1 MARFVK
7 EKLESSDIEKLKE
20 LERLA
25 RGDILKM
32 TTLARS
38 GHPGG
43 ALSSLDIFLI
53 LYSFANVNP
62 KNPRDP
68 DRDRIV
74 VSHGHTS
81 AGVYAVLGRLGFF
94 DIDEAIAGFRKA
106 GTLFEGHVERKVPGV
121 EWDTGNLGQ
130 GLSAGCGFALAAKL
144 LGKDFHVF
152 VAMSD
157 AEQAKG
163 QVAEARRFA
172 RKYGLNNITVVIDYN
187 RKQISGNTF
196 DVMPVNIKENYLSDG
211 WEVIEVNGH
220 DFQELYLAMRNSLS
234 LDSPVA
240 ILAYTTMGKGISF
253 MEDKEKYHGKPLT
266 EEELQ
271 KALEELGLPNDIDRY
286 KKLREKVRPAK
297 RFSVHYEV
305 KLDPGTPRVYR
316 PEDKLDN
323 RSAFGNALADIG
335 RANVG
340 VEGRTPIAVFDCDL
354 ASSVKVDGFA
364 KEFPENFFEAG
375 VQEHNTATVAGALSS
390 QGVLAVWGDFGVF
403 NIDETY
409 NQQRLNDIN
418 RTNLKVAST
427 HLGIDVGEDGKTHH
441 CVDYIGVLRNLYGFR
456 LIVPADPNQTDR
468 ATRYMLTQSGN
479 YALGVG
485 RSRTPIITRE
495 DGSPFFDADYRFE
508 YGKADILRDG
518 DRGALIVY
526 GQTAWRG
533 VRVWEMLRE
542 KGISIMVINMASVL
556 DPDLDLLK
564 RASETGYIAVY
575 EDHNVKSGLGSIIAD
590 ILLER
595 GWTARF
601 RKFGLTDYAPSGKA
615 EDLFEFMGL
624 SPERVAEEILS
635 DLE

>member
-7 EKLESSDIEKLKE
+7 EKLESSDIERLKE
-20 LERLA
+20 LEKLA

-62 KNPRDP
+62 KNPADP

-130 GLSAGCGFALAAKL
+130 GLSAGCGFALASRL

-196 DVMPVNIKENYLSDG
+196 DIMPVNIKENYLSDG

-220 DFQELYLAMRNSLS
+220 DFQELYLAIRNSLS

-253 MEDKEKYHGKPLT
+253 MEGKEKYHGKPLT
-266 EEELQ
+266 EDELE
-271 KALEELGLPNDIDRY
+271 KALEELGLSNDLDRY
-286 KKLREKVRPAK
+286 RELREKVKPTERI
-297 RFSVHYEV
+297 SVQYEINI
-305 KLDPGTPRVYR
+305 DPGTPRVYTS
-316 PEDKLDN
+316 EDRLDN

-354 ASSVKVDGFA
+354 ASSVKVDSFA
-364 KEFPENFFEAG
+364 REFPENFFEAG

-418 RTNLKVAST
+418 MTNLKVAST

-441 CVDYIGVLRNLYGFR
+441 CIDYVGVLRNLYGFR

-468 ATRYMLTQSGN
+468 ATRYILSQSGN

-485 RSRTPIITRE
+485 RSKTPVITRE

-508 YGKADILRDG
+508 YGRADILRKG
-518 DRGALIVY
+518 DKGALIVY

-533 VRVWEMLRE
+533 VKVWEILRE
-542 KGISIMVINMASVL
+542 RGVTIMVVNMASVL
-556 DPDLDLLK
+556 DPDVDVLK
-564 RASETGYIAVY
+564 KAAETGYIAVY

-590 ILLER
+590 VLMEK
-595 GWTARF
+595 GWTAKF
-601 RKFGLTDYAPSGKA
+601 RKFGLASYAPSGKA

-624 SPERVAEEILS
+624 SPERVAEEILK
-635 DLE
+635 DLG

>member
-7 EKLESSDIEKLKE
+7 EKLESSDIERLKE
-20 LERLA
+20 LEKLA

-62 KNPRDP
+62 KNPADP

-130 GLSAGCGFALAAKL
+130 GLSAGCGFALASRL

-196 DVMPVNIKENYLSDG
+196 DIMPVNIKENYLSDG

-220 DFQELYLAMRNSLS
+220 DFQELYLAIRNSLS

-253 MEDKEKYHGKPLT
+253 MEGKEKYHGKPLT
-266 EEELQ
+266 EDELE
-271 KALEELGLPNDIDRY
+271 KALEELGLSNDLDRY
-286 KKLREKVRPAK
+286 RELREKVKPTERI
-297 RFSVHYEV
+297 SVHYEINI
-305 KLDPGTPRVYR
+305 DPGTPRVYTS
-316 PEDKLDN
+316 EDKLDN

-354 ASSVKVDGFA
+354 ASSVKVDSFA
-364 KEFPENFFEAG
+364 REFPENFFEAG

-418 RTNLKVAST
+418 MTNLKVAST

-441 CVDYIGVLRNLYGFR
+441 CIDYVGVLRNLYGFR

-468 ATRYMLTQSGN
+468 ATRYILSQSGN

-485 RSRTPIITRE
+485 RSKTPVITRE

-508 YGKADILRDG
+508 YGRADILRKG
-518 DRGALIVY
+518 DKGALIVY

-533 VRVWEMLRE
+533 VKVWEILRE
-542 KGISIMVINMASVL
+542 RGVTIMVVNMASVL
-556 DPDLDLLK
+556 DPDVDVLK
-564 RASETGYIAVY
+564 KAAETGYIAVY

-590 ILLER
+590 VLMEK
-595 GWTARF
+595 GWTAKF
-601 RKFGLTDYAPSGKA
+601 RKFGLAGYAPSGKA

-624 SPERVAEEILS
+624 SPERVAEEILK
-635 DLE
+635 DLG

>member
-297 RFSVHYEV
+297 KFSVHYEV

-485 RSRTPIITRE
+485 RSKSPIITRE

>member
-94 DIDEAIAGFRKA
+94 DIDEAVAGFRKA

-196 DVMPVNIKENYLSDG
+196 NVMPVNIKENYLSDG

-220 DFQELYLAMRNSLS
+220 DFQELYLAIRNSLS

-253 MEDKEKYHGKPLT
+253 MEDKERYHGKPLT

-271 KALEELGLPNDIDRY
+271 KALEELGLPNDLDRY
-286 KKLREKVRPAK
+286 RKMQEKVKPAE

-305 KLDPGTPRVYR
+305 NLDPGTPRVYK

-323 RSAFGNALADIG
+323 RSAFGNALADVG

-354 ASSVKVDGFA
+354 ASSVKVDVFA
-364 KEFPENFFEAG
+364 REFPENFFEAG

-418 RTNLKVAST
+418 RTNLKVVST

-468 ATRYMLTQSGN
+468 VTRYMLTRSGN

-485 RSRTPIITRE
+485 RSKTPVITRE
-495 DGSPFFDADYRFE
+495 DGSPYFDADYRFE

-533 VRVWEMLRE
+533 VKVWEMLRE

>member
-1 MARFVK
+1 
-7 EKLESSDIEKLKE
+7 
-20 LERLA
+20 
-25 RGDILKM
+25 
-32 TTLARS
+32 
-38 GHPGG
+38 
-43 ALSSLDIFLI
+43 
-53 LYSFANVNP
+53 
-62 KNPRDP
+62 
-68 DRDRIV
+68 
-74 VSHGHTS
+74 
-81 AGVYAVLGRLGFF
+81 
-94 DIDEAIAGFRKA
+94 
-106 GTLFEGHVERKVPGV
+106 
-121 EWDTGNLGQ
+121 
-130 GLSAGCGFALAAKL
+130 
-144 LGKDFHVF
+144 
-152 VAMSD
+152 
-157 AEQAKG
+157 
-163 QVAEARRFA
+163 
-172 RKYGLNNITVVIDYN
+172 
-187 RKQISGNTF
+187 ISGNTF

-468 ATRYMLTQSGN
+468 ATRYMLTRSGN

>member
-20 LERLA
+20 LQRLA

-468 ATRYMLTQSGN
+468 ATRYMLTRSGN

>member
-7 EKLESSDIEKLKE
+7 EKLESSDIERLKE
-20 LERLA
+20 LEKLA

-43 ALSSLDIFLI
+43 ALSSLDIFLV

-62 KNPRDP
+62 KNPADP

-130 GLSAGCGFALAAKL
+130 GLSAGCGFALASRL
-144 LGKDFHVF
+144 LSKDFHVF

-196 DVMPVNIKENYLSDG
+196 DIMPVNIKENYLSDG

-220 DFQELYLAMRNSLS
+220 DFQELYLSIRNSLS

-240 ILAYTTMGKGISF
+240 ILAYTTIGKGISF
-253 MEDKEKYHGKPLT
+253 MEGKEKYHGKPLT
-266 EEELQ
+266 EDELE
-271 KALEELGLPNDIDRY
+271 KALEELGLSSDLDRY
-286 KKLREKVRPAK
+286 RELREKVKPTERI
-297 RFSVHYEV
+297 SVQYEINI
-305 KLDPGTPRVYR
+305 DPGTPRVYTS
-316 PEDKLDN
+316 EDRLDN

-354 ASSVKVDGFA
+354 ASSVKVDSFA
-364 KEFPENFFEAG
+364 REFPENFFEAG

-418 RTNLKVAST
+418 MTNLKVAST

-441 CVDYIGVLRNLYGFR
+441 CIDYVGVLRNLYGFR

-468 ATRYMLTQSGN
+468 ATRYILSQSGN

-485 RSRTPIITRE
+485 RSKTPVITRE

-508 YGKADILRDG
+508 YGRADILRKG
-518 DRGALIVY
+518 DKGALIVY

-533 VRVWEMLRE
+533 VKVWEILRE
-542 KGISIMVINMASVL
+542 RGVTIMVVNMASVL
-556 DPDLDLLK
+556 DPDVDVLK
-564 RASETGYIAVY
+564 KAAETGYIAVY

-590 ILLER
+590 VLMEK
-595 GWTARF
+595 GWTAKF
-601 RKFGLTDYAPSGKA
+601 RKFGLASYAPSGKA

-624 SPERVAEEILS
+624 SPERVAEEILK
-635 DLE
+635 DLG

>member
-220 DFQELYLAMRNSLS
+220 DFQELYLAIRNSLS

-297 RFSVHYEV
+297 KFSVHYEV

>member
-468 ATRYMLTQSGN
+468 ATRYMLTRSGN

-508 YGKADILRDG
+508 YGKADVLRDG